1 MAAYLVVDT
10 DLTNPEAYEEYKT
23 KARPLA
29 EKHGGEY
36 LARGGKM
43 SIKESDLWSPKR
55 MVLVKFPSYE
65 QAEGFYNSAEYQEVL
80 PISLKSAKRTVVIVE
95 GI

>member
-10 DLTNPEAYEEYKT
+10 NLTNPEAYEEYKT

-36 LARGGKM
+36 MVRGGKM
-43 SIKESDLWSPKR
+43 NIKESELWSPKR
-55 MVLVKFPSYE
+55 LVLVKFTSYDH
-65 QAEGFYNSAEYQEVL
+65 AENFYNSAEYQALL
-80 PISLKSAKRTVVIVE
+80 PISHKSAKRTVVIVE

>member
-23 KARPLA
+23 QARPLA
-29 EKHGGEY
+29 EKYGGEY
-36 LARGGKM
+36 MARGGKM

-55 MVLVKFPSYE
+55 MVLVKFPSCE
-65 QAEGFYNSAEYQEVL
+65 QAEGFYNSAEYQAIL
-80 PISLKSAKRTVVIVE
+80 PISHKSAKRTVVIVE